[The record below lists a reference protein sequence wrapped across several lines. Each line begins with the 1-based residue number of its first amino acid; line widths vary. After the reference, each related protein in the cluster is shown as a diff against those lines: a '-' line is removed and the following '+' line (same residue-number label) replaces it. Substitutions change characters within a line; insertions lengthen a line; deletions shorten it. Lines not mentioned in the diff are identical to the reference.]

1 MSVALIDVGSNT
13 IRLSVYM
20 IEGDGSFERL
30 LSKKITAGL
39 AAYVDDEGALSP
51 EGIDCACEALR
62 YLGTI
67 VDHLQVDDVHVF
79 ATASLRNVTN
89 SQEALAAIEQRT
101 GRTVELVSGKEE
113 ALLGFSSFRHEC
125 SLDRGVL
132 TDIGGGSSEIVC
144 FEHDNPV
151 FADSLK
157 IGSLKLYETCVD
169 KILPT
174 KKELKSMEKLVKGL
188 LDDAGIKK
196 MGKYEVLCGIGGT
209 ARAVCKLVNHLC
221 RRERGTNEFSVS
233 DLELLHEVLYA
244 GQDTAREIVLRIC
257 SDRVH
262 TITPGFVIFEALA
275 RRFGVER
282 ILVSQSG
289 VREGYLYERVIG
301 K

>member
-1 MSVALIDVGSNT
+1 M
-13 IRLSVYM
+13 
-20 IEGDGSFERL
+20 
-30 LSKKITAGL
+30 
-39 AAYVDDEGALSP
+39 
-51 EGIDCACEALR
+51 
-62 YLGTI
+62 
-67 VDHLQVDDVHVF
+67 
-79 ATASLRNVTN
+79 
-89 SQEALAAIEQRT
+89 
-101 GRTVELVSGKEE
+101 
-113 ALLGFSSFRHEC
+113 
-125 SLDRGVL
+125 L

-144 FEHDNPV
+144 FEHDAPV

-221 RRERGTNEFSVS
+221 RRERGTNEFSTS

-257 SDRVH
+257 PDRVH